1 MRFKSFNVRWI
12 LFGIA
17 VLFALPI
24 SWKGFSGFYLW
35 TSPYLMLL
43 MVIGQFTFGG
53 LQVIAILVLIASF
66 MRHRWYCK
74 WMCPTGALCDA
85 VSKRGRR
92 SGIVKHIPALGIA
105 LAVAGLV
112 AALTGTTILG
122 LLDPISIFYTFFSA
136 FKSQPVFL
144 IILKAAGLVL
154 LLLLNFVLP
163 FVWCGK
169 VCPLGGLQDLL
180 TRLKRL
186 VFRSQQSRFNHS
198 RRLALGAITG
208 FAAGFSI
215 RSVFSNTRR
224 TVIRPPAALPEAEL
238 LASCL
243 RCGNCGKACP
253 TDIIQSSFDLSD
265 LAGILTPHVSL
276 KNGYCLPECTACGDV
291 CPSGTLKRITG
302 DEKKNYV
309 MGIAVIHVKDCLLTQ
324 LKECNQCK
332 NFCSYQA
339 VVIKKSNTDFSASPE
354 IIKDAC
360 VGCGACVIAC
370 PVSVIEVL
378 PNT

>member
-1 MRFKSFNVRWI
+1 MRLKSYNVRWI
-12 LFGIA
+12 SFGIA
-17 VLFALPI
+17 VLFALPLQ
-24 SWKGFSGFYLW
+24 WKGFSGFYLW
-35 TSPYLMLL
+35 SSPYLMLL
-43 MVIGQFTFGG
+43 MVIGQFAFVW
-53 LQVIAILVLIASF
+53 LHLIAILVLVLSF
-66 MRHRWYCK
+66 VRHRWYCN

-92 SGIVKHIPALGIA
+92 MGIVKHIPALGKA
-105 LAVAGLV
+105 LAVAGIV

-122 LLDPISIFYTFFSA
+122 LLDPISIFNTFFSA
-136 FKSQPVFL
+136 FKTQPFSV
-144 IILKAAGLVL
+144 ISLKAAGLVL

-163 FVWCGK
+163 YVWCGK
-169 VCPLGGLQDLL
+169 VCPLGGLQDLI
-180 TRLKRL
+180 TRFKRL
-186 VFRSQQSRFNHS
+186 VFRSQHSRFNHS

-215 RSVFSNTRR
+215 RTVFSNTRR

-253 TDIIQSSFDLSD
+253 TGIIQSSFDPSD
-265 LAGILTPHVSL
+265 PAGILTPQVSF

-291 CPSGTLKRITG
+291 CPSGTLKRINR
-302 DEKKNYV
+302 DEKKNHV

-324 LKECNQCK
+324 LKECNQCR

-339 VVIKKSNTDFSASPE
+339 VVIKNRM
-354 IIKDAC
+354 
-360 VGCGACVIAC
+360 
-370 PVSVIEVL
+370 
-378 PNT
+378 